1 MRLTNSARQEAGLFQ
16 NIQTVPL
23 CWNGAESLLAV
34 AAGSRGH
41 LTASPAMVTGAVA
54 EMPSTL
60 PPAVRV
66 IGPHLAPCP
75 RPAKGSW
82 HAATHGAPSR
92 AVRGN
97 VSQAPHRVLETSTW
111 IFRACFRSITFQQ
124 DFRPESYGDPSSCRI
139 PVLQISEISRNS
151 AVSKQSPV

>member
-41 LTASPAMVTGAVA
+41 LTASPAMVTGAVS
-54 EMPSTL
+54 EIPSTL
-60 PPAVRV
+60 PPAVRG

-92 AVRGN
+92 AMRLRTGN
-97 VSQAPHRVLETSTW
+97 PTT
-111 IFRACFRSITFQQ
+111 I
-124 DFRPESYGDPSSCRI
+124 
-139 PVLQISEISRNS
+139 EID
-151 AVSKQSPV
+151 A

>member
-60 PPAVRV
+60 PPAVRG
-66 IGPHLAPCP
+66 IGPHL
-75 RPAKGSW
+75 
-82 HAATHGAPSR
+82 
-92 AVRGN
+92 
-97 VSQAPHRVLETSTW
+97 VLLE
-111 IFRACFRSITFQQ
+111 
-124 DFRPESYGDPSSCRI
+124 
-139 PVLQISEISRNS
+139 QIEL
-151 AVSKQSPV
+151 AVSTTIHAGCARCDVAQLAA

>member
-54 EMPSTL
+54 EMPGTPL
-60 PPAVRV
+60 PTDRC
-66 IGPHLAPCP
+66 ICPHPVLFP
-75 RPAKGSW
+75 RPAQGAWRAAS
-82 HAATHGAPSR
+82 HAAPWACEAARCTGQLARRR
-92 AVRGN
+92 ARARAAAAAAG
-97 VSQAPHRVLETSTW
+97 ETLHTV
-111 IFRACFRSITFQQ
+111 I
-124 DFRPESYGDPSSCRI
+124 
-139 PVLQISEISRNS
+139 
-151 AVSKQSPV
+151 

>member
-54 EMPSTL
+54 EMPGTPL
-60 PPAVRV
+60 PTDRCICPHPA
-66 IGPHLAPCP
+66 LFP
-75 RPAKGSW
+75 RPAQGAWRAAS
-82 HAATHGAPSR
+82 HAAPSR
-92 AVRGN
+92 TRRDN
-97 VSQAPHRVLETSTW
+97 VSQALWEASGCSAPLEIGSL
-111 IFRACFRSITFQQ
+111 I
-124 DFRPESYGDPSSCRI
+124 
-139 PVLQISEISRNS
+139 
-151 AVSKQSPV
+151 